1 MLLNKNKHKFKK
13 QPRSKPA
20 KEFWFPLS
28 YHCPGRSSPRGFKA
42 ISSPWSLGGWTVSA
56 VGSDLC
62 ELTCVTCVT
71 CEHLQ
76 RPLVASTHRAV
87 SDEQGGAVCRGLPG
101 QLGSLC
107 LLTHPYGT
115 SGPNSQDY
123 YVLEFSQSCLVN
135 IFLTQINSLIRKV
148 FFVSTTLRV
157 HIGTTWVGFVGFL
170 FFALNDHWLFEYKW
184 PSINFFCFYAAIPGI
199 SQQFN
204 NE

>member
-13 QPRSKPA
+13 QPSSKPA

-28 YHCPGRSSPRGFKA
+28 YHCPGCSSPRGFKA
-42 ISSPWSLGGWTVSA
+42 ISSPWSLGGWSISA
-56 VGSDLC
+56 VLSDFC
-62 ELTCVTCVT
+62 ELT

-107 LLTHPYGT
+107 LLTHPCGT
-115 SGPNSQDY
+115 SGPSSQDY
-123 YVLEFSQSCLVN
+123 YVLEFSQSCLVS

-148 FFVSTTLRV
+148 FFVSTTVRV
-157 HIGTTWVGFVGFL
+157 HLGT
-170 FFALNDHWLFEYKW
+170 A
-184 PSINFFCFYAAIPGI
+184 
-199 SQQFN
+199 
-204 NE
+204 